1 MVKKLLSELAANRI
15 NFAAVLA
22 NIDDQYT
29 HVPTAFKN
37 GDQNNSSTENQGS
50 ARVLF
55 YAQLNNLGKD
65 ETLSLFAEHYQNVLD
80 NPTANNH
87 QNIRQ
92 FMLSGWDG
100 VIFEGTV
107 LMPK

>member
-1 MVKKLLSELAANRI
+1 MVKKLLSALAAGEI

-37 GDQNNSSTENQGS
+37 GDQTNSSTENQGS
-50 ARVLF
+50 ARALF
-55 YAQLNNLGKD
+55 YARLNNLSKE
-65 ETLSLFAEHYQNVLD
+65 ETLRLFAEHYQNVLD

-92 FMLSGWDG
+92 FMLSGWEG
-100 VIFEGTV
+100 VLFEGTV
-107 LMPK
+107 LLPK